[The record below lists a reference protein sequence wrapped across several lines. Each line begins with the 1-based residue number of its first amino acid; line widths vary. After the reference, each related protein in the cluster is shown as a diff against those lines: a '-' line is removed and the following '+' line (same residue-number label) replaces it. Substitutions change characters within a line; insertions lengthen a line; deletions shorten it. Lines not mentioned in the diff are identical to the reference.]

1 MSNLKKPPAQP
12 VVKWVGGKRQL
23 QHKIVPNFTKLL
35 TDSNTY
41 FEPFLGG
48 GAIFFGLQ
56 PQKAVLSDIN
66 SGLINLYECLR
77 DQLQVFLRKKSELES
92 SYNKLDVQEQAE
104 FYYRI
109 RGEYNRTERQ
119 GIEQAINFLFL
130 NKAGFNGIYRE
141 NKQGGF
147 NVPFGHKTKISLGEN
162 ELLASASDRFSNVEL
177 LNESFAEVV
186 NKVSPGDLVYFD
198 PPYVPL
204 SATSAFTSY
213 SADGFGLNEQLQLRE
228 VFDQLDQAGVYVA
241 MSNSSAPLIRDE
253 LYKGFQFTE
262 LEASRNVSARS
273 SGRAPVTE
281 LIVSNFE
288 FC

>member
-1 MSNLKKPPAQP
+1 M
-12 VVKWVGGKRQL
+12 VKWVGGKRQL

-48 GAIFFGLQ
+48 GAIFFGLH

-77 DQLQVFLRKKSELES
+77 DELQIFLCKKLELES
-92 SYNKLDVQEQAE
+92 SYNKLDVQKQAE

-109 RGEYNRTERQ
+109 RSEYNGSKRQ
-119 GIEQAINFLFL
+119 GIDQAINFLFL

-141 NKQGGF
+141 NQRGGF
-147 NVPFGHKTKISLGEN
+147 NVPFGRKTKISLGEN
-162 ELLASASDRFSNVEL
+162 ELLALASDRFLTAEL

-213 SADGFGLNEQLQLRE
+213 SAHGFGLNEQLQLRD
-228 VFDQLDQAGVYVA
+228 VFNQLDQAGVYVA

-262 LEASRNVSARS
+262 LQASRNVSARS